1 MVDQIID
8 NSGAIDNSYTKVF
21 YSYF

>member
-1 MVDQIID
+1 MIDQIVD
-8 NSGAIDNSYTKVF
+8 NSGAIGISYTKVF